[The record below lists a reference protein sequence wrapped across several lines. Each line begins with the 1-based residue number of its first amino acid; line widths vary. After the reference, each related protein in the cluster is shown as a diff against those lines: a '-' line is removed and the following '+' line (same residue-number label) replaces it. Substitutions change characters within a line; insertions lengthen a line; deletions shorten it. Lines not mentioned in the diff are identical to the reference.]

1 MFLVLKGVYSFS
13 VSFIH
18 LLMVKLNLNNWVKE
32 FSVSFIHLLMVK
44 LSLNNWVKES
54 YVIDTILFG

>member
-1 MFLVLKGVYSFS
+1 MFLVLKGVYS
-13 VSFIH
+13 
-18 LLMVKLNLNNWVKE
+18 